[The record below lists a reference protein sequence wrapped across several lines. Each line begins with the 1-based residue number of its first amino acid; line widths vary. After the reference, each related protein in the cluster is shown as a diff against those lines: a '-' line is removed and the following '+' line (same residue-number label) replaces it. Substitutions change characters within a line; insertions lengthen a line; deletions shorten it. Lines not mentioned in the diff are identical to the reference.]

1 MRIARHPRVRTYTSL
16 IRHHCCIAR
25 WHDTAYDRLFIAAS
39 KAMKSD
45 TVLAQTVDSSR
56 FEEGEL
62 DLQIDEVRA
71 WMREVGQ
78 LGVPHF
84 GETATRLGQVR
95 GRLVQH
101 FEREDAIVDELA
113 RQYSPSSPEIAVLR
127 CQSSRDQGEL
137 LNRLDELCERLLA
150 PDPPFESWQS
160 AMREVD
166 HFAIALERHEDQESE
181 SVERLMAHGMRDA

>member
-1 MRIARHPRVRTYTSL
+1 
-16 IRHHCCIAR
+16 
-25 WHDTAYDRLFIAAS
+25 
-39 KAMKSD
+39 MKSD
-45 TVLAQTVDSSR
+45 TVPAQGLDSSR
-56 FEEGEL
+56 LEKGEL
-62 DLQIDEVRA
+62 HLQIDEVRA

-84 GETATRLGQVR
+84 GETATKLGQVR

-113 RQYSPSSPEIAVLR
+113 EQYSPSSPEIPAIR
-127 CQSSRDQGEL
+127 RQSSRDHGEL
-137 LNRLDELCERLLA
+137 LGRLDELCERLRA

-166 HFAIALERHEDQESE
+166 LFVVALERHEEQESE
-181 SVERLMAHGMRDA
+181 SVETLMAYGMSNA